1 MRKKELF
8 DGALALLVQI
18 AFGLCLAG
26 TCMLLNDNA
35 RGWIFEAAAFVI
47 AVPAVI
53 FANREEKA

>member
-26 TCMLLNDNA
+26 ACMLLNDNA
-35 RGWIFEAAAFVI
+35 RGWIMEGVALLI

-53 FANREEKA
+53 FMNREEKA